1 MHTSQTRNPTLGAT
15 GSARVLST
23 VAAVVAALVIAAL
36 AVTAF
41 RPSAAHGYTS
51 GALAAQEV
59 PHGWA
64 PLIEEAAAENE
75 VPAPVL
81 AAQIEAESG
90 WQADAVSPVGAQGLS
105 QFMPATWEQYGEGG
119 DPENPEH
126 AIDAQGRMMG
136 DLMNSAHTS
145 GIEGDPMDLALA
157 GYNAGFGAVQEHGG
171 VPPFQ
176 ETQDYVAKIQDRA
189 PAYEQAPAA

>member
-1 MHTSQTRNPTLGAT
+1 MSETRTPSHRPAHP
-15 GSARVLST
+15 ARPIGRAL
-23 VAAVVAALVIAAL
+23 AVTAALVIAAP

-41 RPSAAHGYTS
+41 HAPAPSDGYPT
-51 GALAAQEV
+51 GELAAQEV
-59 PHGWA
+59 PNGWA
-64 PLIEEAAAENE
+64 PLIEEAAAENQ

-81 AAQIEAESG
+81 AAQIEAESA
-90 WQADAVSPVGAQGLS
+90 WRTDAVSPVGAQGLS
-105 QFMPATWEQYGEGG
+105 QFMPATWEEYGQGG

-136 DLMNSAHTS
+136 DLLRSAQAS

-157 GYNAGFGAVQEHGG
+157 GYNAGFGTVQQHDGI
-171 VPPFQ
+171 PPYP

-189 PAYEQAPAA
+189 PIYAQVA